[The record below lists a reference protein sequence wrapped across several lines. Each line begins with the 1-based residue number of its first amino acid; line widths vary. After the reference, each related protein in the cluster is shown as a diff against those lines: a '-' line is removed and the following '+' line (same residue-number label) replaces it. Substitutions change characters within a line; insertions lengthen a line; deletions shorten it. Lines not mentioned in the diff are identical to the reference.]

1 MNVDA
6 NSGCAGDSTRARY
19 QTIYHNTRTITLILS
34 GLSVEQIESA
44 GTELQLDLEVFL
56 LDYDGPR
63 LSDDHEYFAEML
75 RQWDLPWAPD
85 QMSALNGLTKAQFF
99 LGFAWEKNATAKW
112 LFGPEAIG
120 AGWEDEVALQAGIG
134 AVVSA
139 AKSVAYAKALMTSGE
154 DGPAQGAL

>member
-1 MNVDA
+1 MNADA
-6 NSGCAGDSTRARY
+6 DIELTGDDKRSRY
-19 QTIYHNTRTITLILS
+19 QSIHDNTRTVTLLLS
-34 GLSVEQIESA
+34 GLSVEKIESA
-44 GTELQLDLEVFL
+44 GEELQLDLEVFL

-99 LGFAWEKNATAKW
+99 LAFAWEKNATAKW
-112 LFGPEAIG
+112 LFGAEAIE
-120 AGWEDEVALQAGIG
+120 AGWEDEAALQAGIG

-139 AKSVAYAKALMTSGE
+139 AKSVAYAKVLMASGE
-154 DGPAQGAL
+154 DKPAQGAL